1 VGTLITIQSL
11 ITMSGSEILDIRLTN
26 TKRRTITDSHDG
38 DDYPTDE
45 LRVTPVSYIVRSV
58 SIISPDARQLS
69 GAGCISEAVMLG
81 VSVKGY
87 RY

>member
-1 VGTLITIQSL
+1 VGY
-11 ITMSGSEILDIRLTN
+11 ILDIYLTN
-26 TKRRTITDSHDG
+26 TKWRTTTDSYDG

-58 SIISPDARQLS
+58 SIICPDTRQLS

-87 RY
+87 RYWPPSAAFFY

>member
-1 VGTLITIQSL
+1 VGYIQ
-11 ITMSGSEILDIRLTN
+11 DIRLTN

-45 LRVTPVSYIVRSV
+45 LRVTPVSYIVRLV

-69 GAGCISEAVMLG
+69 GAGCISDAVILG